1 MHHSLIKVAAQSA
14 ILTASILGTAVAG
27 LAAGFLETDLVA
39 NKSPLT
45 DSNGISHTPAHVDPN
60 LLNPWGLTASST
72 SPFWVSDN
80 GAGVATLYDAAGV
93 ARSLV
98 VSIPAPT
105 IPATPLNNKGT
116 PTGVVF
122 NIAASNGAFPI
133 SGVDKNGKA
142 LMAAA
147 QFLFATE
154 DGTILGWNSN
164 VFASGDPNTT
174 PPSTHAIIAVPSS
187 GAVYKGLAIAT
198 DALGTT
204 RLYATNFR
212 AGTVDVFTTN
222 FAPATPPGAFTDPN
236 LPRGYAPFN
245 IVPIGSPSGLA
256 SAARFVVTYA
266 VQNAEKHDDVAGM
279 SHGIVNTFDLG
290 GQSLHRLI
298 QHGQLNSPWGVALAP
313 ASFGALANQ
322 LLIGNFGNGH
332 INAYNL
338 TTGEFVD
345 KMRDPHGQAI
355 VIDGLWSLRVGSNT
369 TGSANF
375 GPDTVFFTAGP
386 RAHNE
391 WHTDARCTGRLGL
404 ILPRSLP
411 PAGYRMAGGRGAVWV
426 QRTVQRVE
434 ERRPSRRQFANTP
447 RLQGDGPCCGARVC
461 RWPEAPVRC
470 SAAIQPLSGVVGT
483 CLRWRRLD
491 ANALTGRAAMSAIRY
506 AFRG

>member
-1 MHHSLIKVAAQSA
+1 MPRARRRVEWEGIMHHSLIKVAAQSA

-174 PPSTHAIIAVPSS
+174 PL
-187 GAVYKGLAIAT
+187 GACLSNRRILLA
-198 DALGTT
+198 
-204 RLYATNFR
+204 R
-212 AGTVDVFTTN
+212 
-222 FAPATPPGAFTDPN
+222 
-236 LPRGYAPFN
+236 
-245 IVPIGSPSGLA
+245 
-256 SAARFVVTYA
+256 
-266 VQNAEKHDDVAGM
+266 E
-279 SHGIVNTFDLG
+279 
-290 GQSLHRLI
+290 
-298 QHGQLNSPWGVALAP
+298 
-313 ASFGALANQ
+313 
-322 LLIGNFGNGH
+322 
-332 INAYNL
+332 
-338 TTGEFVD
+338 
-345 KMRDPHGQAI
+345 
-355 VIDGLWSLRVGSNT
+355 
-369 TGSANF
+369 
-375 GPDTVFFTAGP
+375 
-386 RAHNE
+386 
-391 WHTDARCTGRLGL
+391 
-404 ILPRSLP
+404 
-411 PAGYRMAGGRGAVWV
+411 
-426 QRTVQRVE
+426 
-434 ERRPSRRQFANTP
+434 
-447 RLQGDGPCCGARVC
+447 ARVRFC
-461 RWPEAPVRC
+461 LAHEQDIP
-470 SAAIQPLSGVVGT
+470 PLED
-483 CLRWRRLD
+483 R
-491 ANALTGRAAMSAIRY
+491 
-506 AFRG
+506 